1 MPENQAPETAES
13 FTYADL
19 RGFLSADEI
28 PAGQIEIQYQGLPL
42 EILNIPAESDTTLV
56 CLHGAAEKDVR
67 LPWFLGK
74 GVTAGLPV
82 NKIFISDPSLRK
94 SKDFNIGWYAG
105 SKQQPDLQEIL
116 ADVIRRIV
124 RETGGYNVV
133 FFGSSAG
140 GYASLAL
147 SRFFPTSLAL
157 AINPQTSISRFY
169 PGAVGRY
176 MTEAWEMPDTEMTA
190 LPASVA
196 HNLIPAYSAGFD
208 HTVALVQNAKDWFHI
223 QNHQL
228 PFVDAVGGSPNLHM
242 LMDRWGPDTGDGHTP
257 PPKELVRAWF
267 EELATCHGDWASGLA
282 AAGFQSETT
291 PPDVKRRVIDT
302 APPKSE
308 KP

>member
-1 MPENQAPETAES
+1 MPENQTPETAEVAL
-13 FTYADL
+13 YADL
-19 RGFLSADEI
+19 GKFLSADEV

-42 EILNIPAESDTTLV
+42 EILNLPAESDTTLV

-82 NKIFISDPSLRK
+82 NRIFISDPSLRK

-147 SRFFPTSLAL
+147 SRFFPRPWRS
-157 AINPQTSISRFY
+157 QSIPRPRSR
-169 PGAVGRY
+169 
-176 MTEAWEMPDTEMTA
+176 
-190 LPASVA
+190 AS
-196 HNLIPAYSAGFD
+196 IP
-208 HTVALVQNAKDWFHI
+208 V
-223 QNHQL
+223 
-228 PFVDAVGGSPNLHM
+228 
-242 LMDRWGPDTGDGHTP
+242 RWGVT
-257 PPKELVRAWF
+257 
-267 EELATCHGDWASGLA
+267 
-282 AAGFQSETT
+282 
-291 PPDVKRRVIDT
+291 
-302 APPKSE
+302 
-308 KP
+308 